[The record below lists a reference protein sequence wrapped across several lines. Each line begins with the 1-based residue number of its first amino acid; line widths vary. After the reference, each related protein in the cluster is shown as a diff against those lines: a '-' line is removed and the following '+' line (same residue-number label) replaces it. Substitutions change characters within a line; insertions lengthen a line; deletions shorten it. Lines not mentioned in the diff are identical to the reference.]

1 MEYNL
6 TKDGKWRIISVNG
19 PINFEAAAELQSV
32 FEKVLS
38 DGEKFVR
45 LNLKMV
51 PVSNSSGISAIL
63 VLYKNL
69 KKRDGMLEIKGIS
82 NNLAE
87 MFRLL
92 KIDRIIKIE
101 NEESAENA

>member
-1 MEYNL
+1 MEYNF

-19 PINFEAAAELQSV
+19 SINFEAANELHSV

-38 DGEKFVR
+38 EGEKFVR
-45 LNLKMV
+45 LNLKKV

-63 VLYKNL
+63 VLYRNL

-82 NNLAE
+82 KNLAE

-101 NEESAENA
+101 DEESAENV

>member
-6 TKDGKWRIISVNG
+6 KKDGKWQVISVNG
-19 PINFEAAAELQSV
+19 PINFEAADELQSV
-32 FEKVLS
+32 FEKLLS
-38 DGEKFVR
+38 EGEKFVR

-63 VLYKNL
+63 VLYRNL
-69 KKRDGMLEIKGIS
+69 KKRDGILEIKGIS
-82 NNLAE
+82 KNLGK

-101 NEESAENA
+101 DEESDENV